1 MKISP
6 SNSFECDTP
15 NLTGMLSVKGA
26 GNTKC
31 GVNVCSVSGYPV
43 NSLGYSA
50 LFIVSCTVLHT
61 SNNKK
66 VLTMLW

>member
-6 SNSFECDTP
+6 SKSFEFDTP

-43 NSLGYSA
+43 NSVGYSA
-50 LFIVSCTVLHT
+50 LFIV
-61 SNNKK
+61 
-66 VLTMLW
+66 

>member
-6 SNSFECDTP
+6 SKSFECDTP

-31 GVNVCSVSGYPV
+31 GINVCSVSGYPV

-50 LFIVSCTVLHT
+50 LFIVSCTVYT
-61 SNNKK
+61 PQITKK
-66 VLTMLW
+66 VLTM